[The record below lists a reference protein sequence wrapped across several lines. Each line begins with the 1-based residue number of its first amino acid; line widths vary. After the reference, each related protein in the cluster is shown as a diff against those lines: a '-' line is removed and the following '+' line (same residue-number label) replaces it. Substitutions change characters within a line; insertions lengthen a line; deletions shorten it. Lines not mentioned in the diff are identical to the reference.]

1 MTTQSSPESGRLEQI
16 LSSVDYFKPVA
27 TRRGFMQKLLLAGG
41 TAAVGVVSL
50 GKVATV
56 FADAGSVATG
66 FVVDAIGAERIGI
79 AFYGNAL
86 GEGSDFSV
94 ANDVATHTL
103 LNDSH
108 RGYFKAAKAQE
119 TSHLA
124 FLESVRTSLG
134 LGDFPLTTF
143 GFLPGSFDSAG
154 AMLAL
159 GAKLESIFIGAYLG
173 AVAAGA
179 TLGGGLGT
187 TVAEAAAQ
195 ICGIECEHRVLI
207 NDIAGVSPPNDRF
220 YEGNT
225 ITPARTGVL
234 GDTGARSTVYATGD
248 LAVADLA
255 ALLASAT

>member
-1 MTTQSSPESGRLEQI
+1 MTTESSSESGRLEQI
-16 LSSVDYFKPVA
+16 LRGVDYFKPVA
-27 TRRGFMQKLLLAGG
+27 TRRRFMQKLVLAGSA
-41 TAAVGVVSL
+41 AAVGAASL

-94 ANDVATHTL
+94 GADVATKTL
-103 LNDSH
+103 LNESH
-108 RGYFKAAKAQE
+108 RGYFRAAKAQE
-119 TSHLA
+119 TSHLD
-124 FLESVRTSLG
+124 FLEGVRKDLQ
-134 LGDFPLTTF
+134 LDDFPFSTF

-159 GAKLESIFIGAYLG
+159 GAKLEAIFIGAYLG

-179 TLGGGLGT
+179 TLGGSLGT

-207 NDIAGVSPPNDRF
+207 NDIAGMSPPNDRF

-225 ITPARTGVL
+225 ITPVRTGVL
-234 GDTGARSTVYATGD
+234 GDTGVRSTVYATGD
-248 LAVADLA
+248 LAVADLT